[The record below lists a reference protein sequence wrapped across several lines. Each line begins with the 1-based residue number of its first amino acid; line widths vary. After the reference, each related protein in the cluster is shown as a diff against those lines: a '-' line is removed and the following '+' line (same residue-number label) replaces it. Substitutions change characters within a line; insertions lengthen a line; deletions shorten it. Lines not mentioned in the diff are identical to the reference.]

1 MKIIKDEKHLNKVC
15 IKIDDYK
22 TNKQI
27 ANKMIMFMLNNPN
40 INKNS
45 VGLACNQI
53 GLNGRVI
60 IVKINNKWKPFIN
73 PLVFEDWT
81 SNSME
86 IEHQESCL
94 SIPKKQFSVKRN
106 THIKVIDDISTNKNP
121 NYDAIKYSGFIAM
134 VIQHEIDHLNGI
146 LIKNKG

>member
-73 PLVFEDWT
+73 PIAFEDWS

-86 IEHQESCL
+86 VLHRESCL
-94 SIPKKQFSVKRN
+94 SIPKKEFGVRRHTN
-106 THIKVIDDISTNKNP
+106 IKVIDDISTNKNP
-121 NYDAIKYSGFIAM
+121 EYDAIKYNGFIAM